1 MATVDFRGSA
11 GGGAKG
17 TTMDPATRAR
27 AEDLRRWRSEY
38 PEATAIDSLTTRHP
52 AVVVGVVYKIRLVP
66 DRGLEVTIEDG
77 SGQLTASWTGR
88 TALPGVELGAGLRL
102 SGTVSRER
110 DGSLRMRNP
119 EYALV
124 AEPYR

>member
-1 MATVDFRGSA
+1 
-11 GGGAKG
+11 
-17 TTMDPATRAR
+17 MDPAAKAR

-38 PEATAIDSLTTRHP
+38 SDATAIDSLTPRHK
-52 AVVVGVVYKIRLVP
+52 AIVVGVVFKIRLLP
-66 DRGLEVTIEDG
+66 GRGVEVTVEDG

-88 TALPGVELGAGLRL
+88 TSLPGIELGAGLRL

-110 DGSLRMRNP
+110 DGSLRIRNP